1 MNNINQGQTKHGW
14 RTTMATLDGK
24 RDGMII
30 CDECSGNGFVRI
42 PYSMAKEE
50 VWANCDR
57 CESQGEVILDELDDQ
72 TRR

>member
-1 MNNINQGQTKHGW
+1 
-14 RTTMATLDGK
+14 MATLDGK
-24 RDGMII
+24 RDGM
-30 CDECSGNGFVRI
+30 I

-72 TRR
+72 TRG